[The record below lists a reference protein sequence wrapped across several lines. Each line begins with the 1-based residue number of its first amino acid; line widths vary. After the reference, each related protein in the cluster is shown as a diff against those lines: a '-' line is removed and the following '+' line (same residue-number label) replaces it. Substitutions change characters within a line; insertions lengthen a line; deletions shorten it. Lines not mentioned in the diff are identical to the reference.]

1 MEDKESDWIFTLK
14 PAVINFLDNMK
25 GVHVPGYYKYS
36 VSGDL
41 FDESQHWGL
50 GNTVFAV
57 KSYYTLGV
65 LDRFSAQDHDEVSSF
80 IKSFADSNGNIYD
93 PFLKKKAFVREKLSA
108 MRHKR
113 FQNFFHKQTVR
124 AETRQSISA
133 LKLLGER
140 VTPCLSVPSSEKEID
155 KYLSLL
161 DWTVPWGAGSHFSHL
176 LFFLANS
183 DLLNKEELVDYSIN
197 WVNRIQEKDSGSWFK
212 GDPSV
217 AEKINGAMKVLTG
230 FKAADKMKMA
240 YPEQMIDLALGARN
254 DRHACDNFN
263 VIYVLKYANEATN
276 GSYRLDEIRQFARDR
291 LSIYHEYYWPEY
303 GGFSFHKGRANTYYY
318 KAIIT
323 KGLPEPDIH
332 GTVLFLWGIS
342 LIAQILNIDKELGF
356 KEFVT

>member
-1 MEDKESDWIFTLK
+1 MSDLDWIFELK
-14 PAVINFLDNMK
+14 NKVPAFLRHLE
-25 GVHVPGYYKYS
+25 GHETPGFFKYS
-36 VSGDL
+36 LTGDL
-41 FDESQHWGL
+41 FDETDRWGL
-50 GNTVFAV
+50 GNTVFAI
-57 KSYYTLGV
+57 KCYYTLNLLETLPSSQ
-65 LDRFSAQDHDEVSSF
+65 LDSMIKF
-80 IKSFADSNGNIYD
+80 IKSFQKDDGFIFD
-93 PFLKKKAFVREKLSA
+93 PLIRRRAFFREKLSA
-108 MRHKR
+108 LKQND
-113 FQNFFHKQTVR
+113 FQNFFHQKIIR
-124 AETRQSISA
+124 AETRQSISS
-133 LKLLGER
+133 LLLLGQKPDYFPLNIPNTR
-140 VTPCLSVPSSEKEID
+140 KAINT
-155 KYLSLL
+155 YLSKLN
-161 DWTVPWGAGSHFSHL
+161 WKSPWGAGSHFSHL

-197 WVNRIQEKDSGSWFK
+197 WVNRIQDKDSGSWFK
-212 GDPSV
+212 GEPSV
-217 AEKINGAMKVLTG
+217 VEKINGAMKVLTG

-276 GSYRLDEIRQFARDR
+276 GSYRLDEIKQFAHDR
-291 LSIYHEYYWPEY
+291 LSIYHEYYWPEH

-323 KGLPEPDIH
+323 KGLPEPDVH